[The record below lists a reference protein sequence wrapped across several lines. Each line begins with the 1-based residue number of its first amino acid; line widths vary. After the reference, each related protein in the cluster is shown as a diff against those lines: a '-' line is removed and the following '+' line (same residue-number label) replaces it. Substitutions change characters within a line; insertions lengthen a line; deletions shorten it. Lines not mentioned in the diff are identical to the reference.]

1 MKPVLGAEPAEPGQC
16 IWCVEYSGVM
26 EISEGILLVGTK
38 SDNEFLLKSM
48 VFTIVLVNCALQLSH
63 HAGWGLV
70 GVWCVIQ
77 SSAAYLQC
85 SGHPS
90 RPLKQ

>member
-1 MKPVLGAEPAEPGQC
+1 MRIQLSLAID
-16 IWCVEYSGVM
+16 IWCVECSGVM

-63 HAGWGLV
+63 YAGWGLI

-77 SSAAYLQC
+77 RSAGYLQY
-85 SGHPS
+85 SG
-90 RPLKQ
+90 